1 MSVTVEIV
9 TPSAV
14 VFTGTVDQIQAPGV
28 LGEFGVL
35 EQHAAMLA
43 VTTAGTVSLHTADGV
58 QRMVVGPGFAEIGS
72 DQVTLLVDQCE
83 DEGAVDSA
91 TAKVDLEEAFV
102 ALSKVDAMSDDGVL
116 LQKRIDLAQARIAH

>member
-1 MSVTVEIV
+1 VSVTVEIV

>member
-43 VTTAGTVSLHTADGV
+43 VTTAGTISLHTADGV

-83 DEGAVDSA
+83 DEGAVDSV
-91 TAKVDLEEAFV
+91 TAKADLEEAFV

>member
-83 DEGAVDSA
+83 DEGAVDSV
-91 TAKVDLEEAFV
+91 TAKADLEEAFV

-116 LQKRIDLAQARIAH
+116 LQKRIELAQARIAH

>member
-91 TAKVDLEEAFV
+91 TAKVDLDEAFV
-102 ALSKVDAMSDDGVL
+102 ALSKVDVMSDEGVL

>member
-43 VTTAGTVSLHTADGV
+43 VTTAGTISLHTADGV

-83 DEGAVDSA
+83 DEGAVDSV
-91 TAKVDLEEAFV
+91 TAKADLEEAFV

-116 LQKRIDLAQARIAH
+116 LQKRIELAQARIAH

>member
-83 DEGAVDSA
+83 DEGAVDSV
-91 TAKVDLEEAFV
+91 TAKADLEEAFV

>member
-1 MSVTVEIV
+1 VSVTVEIV

-43 VTTAGTVSLHTADGV
+43 VTTAGTISLHTADGV

-83 DEGAVDSA
+83 DEGAVDSV
-91 TAKVDLEEAFV
+91 TAKADLEEAFV

-116 LQKRIDLAQARIAH
+116 LQKRIELAQARIAH

>member
-43 VTTAGTVSLHTADGV
+43 VTTAGTVSLHTAEGV

-72 DQVTLLVDQCE
+72 DQVTLLVDRCE

-91 TAKVDLEEAFV
+91 TAKADLEEAFV
-102 ALSKVDAMSDDGVL
+102 ALSKVDVMSDDGVL

>member
-91 TAKVDLEEAFV
+91 AAKADLEEAFV
-102 ALSKVDAMSDDGVL
+102 ALSKVDVMSDDGVL